1 MVSRKKEI
9 FILLLGDILAFIIAL
24 YATLIIRYG
33 EFPSK
38 ETFYEHL
45 APFAVLFVVWIST
58 FFIAG
63 LYNKHTL
70 ILKNKI
76 ASIILNA
83 QVANT
88 VMAVLFFYLIPYF
101 GITPKTNLFIYLFF
115 SFNFI
120 VLWRMYGYEH
130 LNIRKKQPALLIGSG
145 DELKELKE
153 EINNNTRYNLNLISS
168 IDLEEIDGLDI
179 RDEIVGKVYSE
190 DVTDII
196 VDLHNEKVEQLLPHL
211 YNLLFSRIRFVDM
224 HKVYEDIF
232 DRIPLSLVRYSWFLE
247 NISTTRRFTYDAL
260 KRITDTVLGG
270 MLGVLSLIVYPLVW
284 LAILFD
290 DSGSLF
296 IVQPRI
302 GKNNRMIYI
311 IKFRSMLR
319 NDNGVYTQ
327 TDKENRITR
336 VGAFLRKTR
345 IDELPQLW
353 NVFLGDLSLVGPRPE
368 LPDLVKVYE
377 REVPYYNVR
386 HLIKPGLSGWAQ
398 LYHDNHPH
406 HQSDVSETRVKLSY
420 DLFYIKNRSF
430 ILDIKIALRTAA
442 ILLSRRGK

>member
-1 MVSRKKEI
+1 
-9 FILLLGDILAFIIAL
+9 
-24 YATLIIRYG
+24 
-33 EFPSK
+33 
-38 ETFYEHL
+38 
-45 APFAVLFVVWIST
+45 
-58 FFIAG
+58 
-63 LYNKHTL
+63 
-70 ILKNKI
+70 
-76 ASIILNA
+76 
-83 QVANT
+83 
-88 VMAVLFFYLIPYF
+88 
-101 GITPKTNLFIYLFF
+101 
-115 SFNFI
+115 
-120 VLWRMYGYEH
+120 MYGYEH

-430 ILDIKIALRTAA
+430 ILDIKIALRTAS